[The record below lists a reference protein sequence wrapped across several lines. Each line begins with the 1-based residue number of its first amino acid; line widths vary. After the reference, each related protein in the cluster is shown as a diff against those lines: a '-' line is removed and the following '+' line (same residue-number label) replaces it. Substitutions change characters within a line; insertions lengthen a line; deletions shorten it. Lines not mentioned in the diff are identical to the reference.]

1 MVKTTITIECPEF
14 YDLYMTCHV
23 HGWKNLSPF
32 SWDYEKNVLRFAALV
47 ENQPIDMEAKQ
58 LGETVKA
65 TVTSHQKL
73 AKSSKSKTKAI
84 ISRSLGLDID
94 ISELLSVAKNIGP
107 EYVKLIK
114 KGAGR
119 LLRASTLWE
128 DAAKTLFTTNC
139 SWSLTKKI
147 CDSACSKTFI
157 QPTPSG
163 VFPFPSPEKIAG
175 YEADQLKQLM
185 PLGYRAVYL
194 KPLSEIFMNDP
205 TLEKVETNGFDYKSA
220 DKLVRDLKGFADYA
234 TAHLLILAG
243 YYNEIPIDTVVV
255 SYLKKNYKVRKPKSF
270 INRHY
275 RKWGKYKWWGFKLE
289 KMLKRHSSVLI
300 LCLI

>member
-1 MVKTTITIECPEF
+1 MVKATITFKCPEL
-14 YDLYMTCHV
+14 YDLHMTCHA
-23 HGWKNLSPF
+23 HGWKNLAPF
-32 SWDYEKNVLRFAALV
+32 RWDYEKPALRFAVLV
-47 ENQPIDMEAKQ
+47 ENQPIDIEAQ
-58 LGETVKA
+58 QSGATIKA
-65 TVTSHQKL
+65 TLTSHQKL
-73 AKSSKSKTKAI
+73 ARSSKSKAKVI

-94 ISELLSVAKNIGP
+94 TLELLNTAKKIGP

-139 SWSLTKKI
+139 SWSLTQKI
-147 CDSACSKTFI
+147 CNSACSETFVH
-157 QPTPSG
+157 PAPSG
-163 VFPFPSPEKIAG
+163 AFPFPSPDSFAQ
-175 YEADQLKQLM
+175 YNADQLKQLM
-185 PLGYRAVYL
+185 PVGYRAVYL

-220 DKLVRDLKGFADYA
+220 DKIVRGLKGFADYA

-255 SYLKKNYKVRKPKSF
+255 SYLKRNHRVREPKSF
-270 INRHY
+270 IDRHY
-275 RKWGKYKWWGFKLE
+275 RRWGKYKWWGLKLE
-289 KMLKRHSSVLI
+289 KMLKRQN
-300 LCLI
+300 

>member
-1 MVKTTITIECPEF
+1 MVKKTIVFECPEF
-14 YDLYMTCHV
+14 YDLYMTCHA

-32 SWDYEKNVLRFAALV
+32 SWDYEENVLRFAALV
-47 ENQPIDMEAKQ
+47 ENQPIDMVAKQ
-58 LGETVKA
+58 SGGTCK
-65 TVTSHQKL
+65 VTLTSQQKL
-73 AKSSKSKTKAI
+73 DRSSKSKAKAI

-94 ISELLSVAKNIGP
+94 ISELLSLAKKTGS
-107 EYVKLIK
+107 EYVKLIT

-119 LLRASTLWE
+119 LLRAPTLWE

-139 SWSLTKKI
+139 SWFLTQKI
-147 CDSACSKTFI
+147 CDSACSETFVH
-157 QPTPSG
+157 PAPSG
-163 VFPFPSPEKIAG
+163 AFPFPSPDKIAG

-185 PLGYRAVYL
+185 PVGYRAVYL

-205 TLEKVETNGFDYKSA
+205 TFEGVETNGFDYKSA
-220 DKLVRDLKGFADYA
+220 DELVRGLKGFADYA

-255 SYLKKNYKVRKPKSF
+255 SYLKRNHRVRKPKSF

-289 KMLKRHSSVLI
+289 KMLKGQNWLGD
-300 LCLI
+300 